1 MMTSRQTCLA
11 GLLLSAVLA
20 ALPARAQEV
29 VTQSTINDDAL
40 RDIAGVAL
48 INQSAGD
55 GNQQLNSAA
64 LAVNATGLAVAFTA
78 GAQHTDPAPTDV
90 ELDAFAVIDD
100 DAFANARG
108 LVSVSQASG
117 IGNQQINFASLAVG
131 VDVSVLAE
139 AELSQS
145 RTGDPPPADA
155 EPEGAR
161 LTHIDDRAFLDASG
175 VIQVNQ
181 VAGVSN
187 NTFNRFALTMS
198 AN

>member
-1 MMTSRQTCLA
+1 MATSNYNILLA
-11 GLLLSAVLA
+11 LLLSTVPA
-20 ALPARAQEV
+20 ALPAWAQEAI
-29 VTQSTINDDAL
+29 TLSTINDDAL

-55 GNQQLNSAA
+55 GNLQLNSAA
-64 LAVNATGLAVAFTA
+64 LSVNATGLAVAFTA
-78 GAQHTDPAPTDV
+78 GAQHTDSVPTDV

-117 IGNQQINFASLAVG
+117 ISNQQINFASLAVG

-155 EPEGAR
+155 EPDGAR
-161 LTHIDDRAFLDASG
+161 LTHIDDGAFLDASG